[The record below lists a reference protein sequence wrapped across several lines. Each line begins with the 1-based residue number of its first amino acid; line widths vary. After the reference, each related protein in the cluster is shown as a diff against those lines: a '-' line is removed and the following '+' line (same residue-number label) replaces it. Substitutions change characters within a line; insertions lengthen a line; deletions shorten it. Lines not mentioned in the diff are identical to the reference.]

1 MMKFLFLGEKVEGW
15 GGGQIVANCMNI
27 LLLNPWNM
35 KFIGFFPLPDS
46 YFFWLDA

>member
-1 MMKFLFLGEKVEGW
+1 MKFLFLGEKVEGW

-35 KFIGFFPLPDS
+35 KFIGFSLS
-46 YFFWLDA
+46 LIHTFFD